1 MHLSETTIVFPG
13 QGSHQEGMREDVDRE
28 RPDLLEAA
36 AEAVGEDPFARL
48 GEGTRFDQPA
58 IFCAG
63 LAAYERIGRPVPAF
77 FAGHSLGELTAL
89 VAAGVLGEEDGL
101 RLVAERGRLS
111 DAAAQRAGKG
121 GMIVL
126 RTCREVASV
135 VAERSGLAV
144 ANDNAPEQVVLSGPD
159 AALRA
164 GEQEAEG
171 AGLRAKRLPVAGAF
185 HSSAM
190 RPAVPGFSAALTQAP
205 LHTGSA
211 PVFSCVTRAPFDDV
225 PYRLAQAL
233 VSPVRWRETLLALSD
248 AGARRFLEP
257 GPGTILAGL
266 VRRCLPSAEVVRPDE
281 LEPAS
286 A

>member
-1 MHLSETTIVFPG
+1 MQLNETAIVFPG
-13 QGSHQEGMREDVDRE
+13 QGSQEEGMREQVERD
-28 RPDLLEAA
+28 RPDLLDAVDEL
-36 AEAVGEDPFARL
+36 VGEDPFARV

-63 LAAYERIGRPVPAF
+63 LAAYERLGRPVPAF

-89 VAAGVLGEEDGL
+89 VAAGVLSDEDGL
-101 RLVAERGRLS
+101 RLVALRGTLS
-111 DAAAQRAGKG
+111 DQAAERSKG

-126 RTCREVASV
+126 RTGRDVACSL
-135 VAERSGLAV
+135 ADRSGLVV

-164 GEQEAEG
+164 GEQEAES

-185 HSSAM
+185 HSPAM
-190 RPAVPGFSAALTQAP
+190 RPAVPGFGEAVTETP
-205 LHTGSA
+205 LAKGSA

-233 VSPVRWRETLLALSD
+233 VSQVRWRETLLALRA
-248 AGARRFLEP
+248 AGARRFIEP
-257 GPGTILAGL
+257 GPGKTLAGL
-266 VRRCLPSAEVVRPDE
+266 VRRCLPDVEMVAPEE
-281 LEPAS
+281 LEAAS